1 MKGDGMRK
9 KNQKEIY
16 CTVNMDTP
24 YGQHVMECMELLKGR
39 FDLSASRIMQDAL
52 IAYES
57 ETRGKFPSFQ
67 MPEEKRMDYSDVMQD
82 ASPEDAYGREE
93 DSCRSDVLGVFPSA
107 DPSEYQM

>member
-24 YGQHVMECMELLKGR
+24 YGRHVMECMELLKGR

-67 MPEEKRMDYSDVMQD
+67 MPGEKEWIILMLGRMHM
-82 ASPEDAYGREE
+82 AGRKIP
-93 DSCRSDVLGVFPSA
+93 VGQT
-107 DPSEYQM
+107 Y